1 MFNAYNYK
9 MTDKEIVQ
17 IILEKNGFSD
27 LNPVQKEAINT
38 GLFQN
43 KNLVIAA
50 PTSSG
55 KTLIAELALVNTVL
69 NKRKKVVYLSP
80 LVALARE
87 KYQEFKNKYHNLGI
101 KVALSVGNY
110 DSDDQWLAH
119 YHALITSYEKMDSLL
134 RHQPPWLNEIG
145 LIIVDEIHTLNDVSR
160 GPTLEILLTILK
172 ENLHHLQILALSAT
186 IKNAEDLADWL
197 KAQVVFSTYRPTPLY
212 RGIAYQN
219 EIDFP
224 DFKKYSLNPNLPFEE
239 AIVEDTLMMKKQ
251 MIFFLSSR
259 RNTES
264 LAKRLTK
271 FIPFF
276 LTAEEKEKLK
286 ELALK
291 IETVLEQPTEQCQK
305 LAECVKKGVSFYH
318 SGLLFQQKEM
328 IEEAYRKKLI
338 KVITSTTALAI
349 GINLPNFRAVI
360 RDTKRYLA
368 GLGSVYLPA
377 IEVEQMFG
385 RSGRPAY
392 DQWGEGILYA
402 RYQQELKEL
411 TDLYLQGA
419 MEEIS
424 SKIESENSLRLHLL
438 SLIANRF
445 CQTKESI
452 YQFLQKT
459 FFGFKYDVSFLKEK
473 TEEVLEKLKEW
484 NFIYQKQNLDGEEI
498 IATTTLGKR
507 VSQLYLDP
515 LTAHI
520 LIDNLLSLDKE
531 KILPFTFF
539 CLLAQT
545 QELKPS
551 PNLLVDDVE
560 TIEKQILKNKEKFF
574 FDIPD
579 EFEDE
584 YEEFLKEAKLAT
596 IFYFWINEAQ
606 DEYLFQNF
614 KISPGDLRS
623 RLEISDWLLYS
634 IVELSKLIDID
645 KEIRKFLKQLRVRM
659 KYGVKEELLELV
671 KLKGIGRVR
680 ARALFNA
687 GIKTMADV
695 KKAKNETLAKILKSQ
710 AIAEALKRQ
719 AT

>member
-1 MFNAYNYK
+1 
-9 MTDKEIVQ
+9 MTEKEIIQTV
-17 IILEKNGFSD
+17 LEKNGFSE
-27 LNPVQKEAINT
+27 LNPVQKDAINT
-38 GLFQN
+38 HLLKG
-43 KNLVIAA
+43 KNLIIAA

-55 KTLIAELALVNTVL
+55 KTLIAELALINVVL
-69 NKRKKVVYLSP
+69 NNRKKVVYLSP

-87 KYQEFKNKYHNLGI
+87 KYQEFKNKYYDLGI

-110 DSDDQWLAH
+110 DSDDQWLIN
-119 YHALITSYEKMDSLL
+119 YNALITSYEKMDSLL
-134 RHQPPWLNEIG
+134 RHQPSWIKDIG

-172 ENLHHLQILALSAT
+172 ENLTHLQILALSAT
-186 IKNAEDLADWL
+186 IKNAQDLACWL
-197 KAQVVFSTYRPTPLY
+197 NAQVVFSTYRPTPLY

-224 DFKKYSLNPNLPFEE
+224 DFKKYSLNPNLPLEE
-239 AIVEDTLMMKKQ
+239 AIAEDTLMMKKQ

-259 RNTES
+259 RNAES
-264 LAKRLTK
+264 LAKRLAEFTHL
-271 FIPFF
+271 F
-276 LTAEEKEKLK
+276 LTTEEKEKLK
-286 ELALK
+286 EIALK
-291 IETVLEQPTEQCQK
+291 IKTVLEQPTQQCQK
-305 LAECVKKGVSFYH
+305 LAECVKKGVAFYH
-318 SGLLFQQKEM
+318 SGLLFAQREI
-328 IEEAYRKKLI
+328 IEEAYRNKLI
-338 KVITSTTALAI
+338 KIITSTTALAI

-368 GLGSVYLPA
+368 GLGSVYLPS

-385 RSGRPAY
+385 RSGRPTY

-402 RYQQELKEL
+402 RYQKEANEF
-411 TDLYLQGA
+411 TSLYLQGI

-445 CQTKESI
+445 CQTKDEI
-452 YQFLQKT
+452 YQFLKKT
-459 FFGFKYDVSFLKEK
+459 FFGFKYDIFYLKEK

-484 NFIYQKQNLDGEEI
+484 NFIYQKQNLDGKKI
-498 IATTTLGKR
+498 VAATSLGER
-507 VSQLYLDP
+507 VSQLYLNP
-515 LTAHI
+515 LTAHL
-520 LIDNLLSLDKE
+520 LIDNLLLLEKE
-531 KILPFTFF
+531 TILPFPFF

-551 PNLLVDDVE
+551 PSLLVDDVNI
-560 TIEKQILKNKEKFF
+560 IEKQILKNKEKFF

-596 IFYFWINEAQ
+596 IFYFWINEAE

-614 KISPGDLRS
+614 KISPGDLRLK
-623 RLEISDWLLYS
+623 LEISDWLMYS
-634 IVELSKLIDID
+634 LVELSKLIKIN
-645 KEIRKFLKQLRVRM
+645 KEIRKSLKQLRVRM
-659 KYGVKEELLELV
+659 AYGVKEELLELV

-687 GIKTMADV
+687 GIKTIADV
-695 KKAKNETLAKILKSQ
+695 KKVKIETLEKILKSK
-710 AIAEALKRQ
+710 ALAEALKRQ
-719 AT
+719 TA